1 MASPEFP
8 PRRDVRPLYSLF
20 TATAVGQAGNMMTVL
35 AGPWFVLELTGSP
48 AKTGLVGAAPDRGR
62 LRTTP

>member
-8 PRRDVRPLYSLF
+8 PQRDVRPLYSLF
-20 TATAVGQAGNMMTVL
+20 TATAVGQAGNMMTVV
-35 AGPWFVLELTGSP
+35 AGP
-48 AKTGLVGAAPDRGR
+48 ALVDEVPDRDR